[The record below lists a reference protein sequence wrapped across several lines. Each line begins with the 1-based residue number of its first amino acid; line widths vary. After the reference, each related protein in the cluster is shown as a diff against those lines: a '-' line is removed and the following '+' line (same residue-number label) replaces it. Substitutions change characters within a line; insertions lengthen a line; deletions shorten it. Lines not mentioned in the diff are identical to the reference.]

1 MYKIAVSL
9 MRDYNIGIK
18 NIMYINDENS
28 IVDTDDE
35 RKEAIKYVTDE
46 YKKMLGDMSK
56 DPVLAYY
63 ALVAVYDKMY
73 SRYQSLVERMFN
85 SESDM
90 IKNDAQTKSY

>member
-56 DPVLAYY
+56 